1 VKNPDDSE
9 SAADATHR
17 TIGVFKFLFSDVMP
31 SFLAHDVRSR
41 LALGIG
47 SGSAQ
52 SRFQIVFAQA
62 EKAGSNLSVGGQRVC
77 ITHNFSFQ
85 KRRGLHWKCK
95 YRRSDTLPA
104 QWSHSTLRAFP
115 ALAGSRTRDCAN
127 ASCER
132 RRRPPFTARIP

>member
-1 VKNPDDSE
+1 
-9 SAADATHR
+9 
-17 TIGVFKFLFSDVMP
+17 
-31 SFLAHDVRSR
+31 
-41 LALGIG
+41 
-47 SGSAQ
+47 
-52 SRFQIVFAQA
+52 
-62 EKAGSNLSVGGQRVC
+62 VC